1 MKKDAKE
8 TVESVQ
14 LSNTLGVEES
24 VRLYRLVRSLGRMLS
39 GHTEPVQRRKL
50 YLWLREAY
58 LKGCFTSPTAEG
70 GNDELII
77 TIEVACI
84 AMQELQLDA
93 HSAMAMLLFRPVAQS
108 HLEEKSI
115 AQHLGDEPARLLRL
129 LLRTS
134 ALYLR
139 KESISSQ
146 NFHNLLL
153 SMAEDIRVVLLIIS
167 DRLYRLRYAKRLYR
181 TTEERAAL
189 AVEISF
195 LYAPIAHRLG
205 LYTIKGEMEDLCLKW
220 RDRSTFDYIKRKLG
234 ETKTSRDAYIKR
246 FLAPLA
252 AQLDTQLDVP
262 YEMKGRV
269 KSISSIHNK
278 LRKQSFEDI
287 YDLFAI
293 RIILDV
299 PKPRERQACWQVYSI
314 VTDLYQPNPERLKDW
329 ISIPKSNGYE
339 SLHITV
345 MGPDNKWVEVQIRTK
360 RMDTIAE
367 QGVAAHWRYKGIK
380 SEGGGLD
387 AFLASVR
394 ETLEA
399 VKEEGGD
406 KGKILES
413 SMMTLKAEEIYVFT
427 PLGEV
432 LKLPRGATVLDFA
445 FTIHSK
451 VGAGAV
457 SAKVNGKNVSIK
469 HQLQNGDTVEVVT
482 SAQQTPK
489 QDWLSIVV
497 SQRAKNRIRQL
508 LRLEEEAGILVA
520 RETLERRMRNRK
532 LVYQESLFVRLIT
545 RRGYKTLSDF
555 FKDLTLGRLDLKN
568 FLDLYEAEYKAL
580 EHNSRETIPVA
591 TPVGAE
597 LFTPSADILG
607 SSDLAASRT
616 DDVLVIDH
624 GISGV
629 EYTFAQCCM
638 PVYGDEVFGF
648 VSSRGIKIHRT
659 DCPNAPDMIARTG
672 HRVLSARWSGVG
684 GQYASYAIEVVGRDD
699 IAVVTHIISL
709 IKKDERVKLRN
720 YALDSSDGLFRATF
734 TLHIA
739 SKEGIGPL
747 IKKIRSAVG
756 VKKVERL

>member
-1 MKKDAKE
+1 MKTIDKQDTSLVGQVQKKD
-8 TVESVQ
+8 
-14 LSNTLGVEES
+14 LPREEYN
-24 VRLYRLVRSLGRMLS
+24 RQMKDLLELILTEDDKKAWIFFSL
-39 GHTEPVQRRKL
+39 RKL
-50 YLWLREAY
+50 YELSGDEVEAVERVHIDLVTTMEAARVALRE
-58 LKGCFTSPTAEG
+58 LH
-70 GNDELII
+70 
-77 TIEVACI
+77 
-84 AMQELQLDA
+84 LDA
-93 HSAMAMLLFRPVAQS
+93 HSAMAMLLFRPVAS
-108 HLEEKSI
+108 GFVTEREV
-115 AQHLGDEPARLLRL
+115 AQYLGDEPVRLLHL

-139 KESISSQ
+139 KESISSH

-153 SMAEDIRVVLLIIS
+153 SMAEDIRVVLLIIA
-167 DRLYRLRYAKRLYR
+167 DRLYRLRHAKWLYR
-181 TTEERAAL
+181 TSEERAAL

-220 RDRSTFDYIKRKLG
+220 RDRNTFDLIKRKLG
-234 ETKTSRDAYIKR
+234 ETKTSRDAYIAR
-246 FLAPLA
+246 FLSPLRQA
-252 AQLDTQLDVP
+252 LDAQLDVP
-262 YEMKGRV
+262 YEVKGRV

-299 PKPRERQACWQVYSI
+299 PESRERQACWQVYSV

-360 RMDTIAE
+360 RMDAIAE
-367 QGVAAHWRYKGIK
+367 QGLAAHWRYKGIRGD
-380 SEGGGLD
+380 SAGLD

-399 VKEEGGD
+399 VKDDVAGD
-406 KGKILES
+406 RSKLLES

-427 PLGEV
+427 PKGEV

-445 FTIHSK
+445 FAIHSK
-451 VGAGAV
+451 VGASAT

-469 HQLQNGDTVEVVT
+469 HQLQNGDAVEVIT
-482 SAQQTPK
+482 SGQQTPK
-489 QDWLSIVV
+489 RDWLSIVV

-508 LRLEEEAGILVA
+508 LRIEEEAGIVVA
-520 RETLERRMRNRK
+520 RETLQRRMRNRK
-532 LVYQESLFVRLIT
+532 LVYQESLFVRLVV
-545 RRGYKTLSDF
+545 RRGYKTTSDF
-555 FKDLTLGRLDLKN
+555 FKDVTLGKLDLKA
-568 FLDLYEAEYKAL
+568 FLDLYEAEYKAW
-580 EHNSRETIPVA
+580 EQMGREA
-591 TPVGAE
+591 TSSVTTVGAD
-597 LFTPSADILG
+597 LFMPSADLLDTAEVG
-607 SSDLAASRT
+607 SAKA
-616 DDVLVIDH
+616 DDILVIDR
-624 GISGV
+624 GVSGV
-629 EYTFAQCCM
+629 EYAFAQCCM

-672 HRVLSARWSGVG
+672 HRVLSARWSGSG

-699 IAVVTHIISL
+699 IAVVTHVISL
-709 IKKDERVKLRN
+709 IKKDERVKLRS
-720 YALDSSDGLFRATF
+720 YSLDSSDGLFRATF
-734 TLHIA
+734 TLNVDH
-739 SKEGIGPL
+739 KEGIGPL
-747 IKKIRSAVG
+747 VKKIRSAVG
-756 VKKVERL
+756 VKKVNRL